1 MTLNTQEILD
11 MASQLPL
18 GLWEGKAGVCLYLAE
33 VNKDAAQQLWQDIM
47 QSLPQLCGNIDFS
60 HGLTGIV
67 FTAYQLEK
75 KGMEVVDLDSLT
87 KEVDALV
94 FREMGYRHCER
105 THSLLTLAHLAYFEA
120 WMIAENKDR
129 KEEERTIRCALLKH
143 IIDNI
148 LENVSTNEIY
158 EPSTFSLKYVMPNI
172 LLALAAACKCN
183 IYKMRIERTLAE
195 MSRLFVGQLPQL
207 HANRLFMLFAL
218 NKLYSACSLGNCW
231 KDYISILESNLS
243 IENVLN
249 EVKGAI
255 YIADGVS
262 GIFWLLREMDVS
274 QQLSA
279 TLRKKMLALIDN
291 SNELKILYEN
301 RKYRQHN
308 IGLFNGLT
316 GVMLTEKTMKGE
328 EL

>member
-1 MTLNTQEILD
+1 MTLSTTEILD

-33 VNKDAAQQLWQDIM
+33 DNKDAAQQLWQDIM
-47 QSLPQLCGNIDFS
+47 HNLPEICGNIDFC

-67 FTAYQLEK
+67 FAAYQLEK
-75 KGMEVVDLDSLT
+75 KGMEMAELDSLT

-94 FREMGYRHCER
+94 FRELGYRHCEN
-105 THSLLTLAHLAYFEA
+105 TPPLLTLAHIVHFET
-120 WMIAENKDR
+120 WMIEESKDR
-129 KEEERTIRCALLKH
+129 NEEERTIRCALIKN
-143 IIDNI
+143 IIDMI
-148 LENVSTNEIY
+148 LEKVSANELY
-158 EPSTFSLKYVMPNI
+158 EPPTFSIKYVIPNV

-183 IYKMRIERTLAE
+183 VYKVRIERTFAE
-195 MSRLFVGQLPQL
+195 MSRLVVGQLPQL

-218 NKLYSACSLGNCW
+218 KKLNSVCTLNNCW
-231 KDYISILESNLS
+231 KDYMSILERNLS
-243 IENVLN
+243 IDDVLN

-255 YIADGVS
+255 YIAAGVS
-262 GIFWLLREMDVS
+262 GIFWLLRGTDVC

-279 TLRKKMLALIDN
+279 TLREKMLALIDN
-291 SNELKILYEN
+291 SNELKHLYEN
-301 RKYRQHN
+301 RKYRQHH

-328 EL
+328 KI